1 MTRSGLGA
9 RSASPVSALRE
20 PSWRCDEESR
30 TRRGDVTRRTA
41 AHTAARTCVGGTTD
55 ARTTTS
61 AALGR
66 RDDWLEARRSFGV
79 AGAGSE
85 RAELAM

>member
-1 MTRSGLGA
+1 MRH
-9 RSASPVSALRE
+9 
-20 PSWRCDEESR
+20 
-30 TRRGDVTRRTA
+30 GDVTRRTA
-41 AHTAARTCVGGTTD
+41 AHTAARTCGDSTTD

-66 RDDWLEARRSFGV
+66 RDDSLEARRSRGV

-85 RAELAM
+85 RAELAR